1 MRPRRLEAKGGCPV
15 ELTVSVM
22 GGVWKP
28 MILYHLLVN
37 GKMRF
42 MELSRAV
49 PEATQRML
57 TLQLRELETDGI
69 ITRTVFP
76 EVPPRVEYE
85 VTEIGKALGPIMKK
99 LRDWGESYR
108 KSRAQNGGG
117 DSAEFACAAKVK
129 P

>member
-1 MRPRRLEAKGGCPV
+1 MRSRRLEAKGGCPV

-49 PEATQRML
+49 PDATQRML

-69 ITRTVFP
+69 ITRTVYP

-108 KSRAQNGGG
+108 KNRAQNEGG
-117 DSAEFACAAKVK
+117 DSVEFACASKVK